1 MDKKIK
7 CINEGPYKITL
18 DKEYNLVKTEGNYY
32 FLQNDSL
39 KLVRYSKDFFEEV
52 QNNITLEEESN
63 VVISL
68 TEAQVIASISE
79 DGSAFTDNNGEF
91 VELDLCFLSASE
103 STISCGIIEFQGIN
117 DLISSIEE
125 EVPTVDSD
133 RIELK
138 RSIFKKVIKYS
149 VSQQKC
155 AIALFST
162 NVDFDE
168 DILPALDEVSDVVSK
183 TVINPNSENNI
194 KLWMMYN

>member
-18 DKEYNLVKTEGNYY
+18 DKEYDLVKTEGNYY

-52 QNNITLEEESN
+52 QNNIALEEESN

-91 VELDLCFLSASE
+91 VELYLCFLSASE

-117 DLISSIEE
+117 DLISSIEQ

-168 DILPALDEVSDVVSK
+168 DILPALDEISDVVSR

>member
-79 DGSAFTDNNGEF
+79 DGSAFTDNDGEF
-91 VELDLCFLSASE
+91 VELELCFLSASE

-168 DILPALDEVSDVVSK
+168 DILPALDEISDIVSQ
-183 TVINPNSENNI
+183 TIINPNSENNI
-194 KLWMMYN
+194 KLWMMYK